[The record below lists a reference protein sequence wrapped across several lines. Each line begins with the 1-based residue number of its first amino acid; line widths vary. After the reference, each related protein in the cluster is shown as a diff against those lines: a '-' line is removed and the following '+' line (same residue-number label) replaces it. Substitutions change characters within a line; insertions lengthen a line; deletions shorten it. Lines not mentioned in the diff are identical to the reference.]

1 MDRIAASEAVGAGSI
16 PAGRTFS
23 DDSIVKNIVKI
34 LKSLF
39 KIGIFYFIQ
48 ILIMLHKKSS
58 SFLMLFRS

>member
-23 DDSIVKNIVKI
+23 DDSVVKNVVKT

-48 ILIMLHKKSS
+48 ILIV
-58 SFLMLFRS
+58 